1 MIAGD
6 LGRSRAI
13 SCDLAGDSEPSEV
26 YRLRGYEM
34 RSLLIGPVFGDDGA
48 VVGLVELVNK
58 TGADGQP
65 DPSGFHRDDERMLQ
79 MLCSHCSI
87 FLKNLSGD

>member
-1 MIAGD
+1 MHSSTRTGARWASRPKGRGD
-6 LGRSRAI
+6 GLGFEFGR
-13 SCDLAGDSEPSEV
+13 CDFKLGEV
-26 YRLRGYEM
+26 
-34 RSLLIGPVFGDDGA
+34 SP
-48 VVGLVELVNK
+48 
-58 TGADGQP
+58 GADGQP